1 MKKILNLKSIT
12 IITIILF
19 FVLIYF
25 FINSFKI
32 FKIGEVQA
40 AYEAEDIPEIQ
51 KNFNPINL
59 KKVLQENT
67 NHNIKEEMSYEE
79 IDIEYTTQYIDNED
93 LPSGTIHVS
102 QIGIDG
108 KQNVITIKRYEDE
121 NLISEQ
127 IVAKNITKAEI
138 NKVVEIG
145 TGRGKNN
152 YELKVGDIV
161 YSTPSSLPIMSDQSN
176 SSEKLYTIS
185 KGTEVNVLEIFENGW
200 SYIIAEDRNGYVL
213 SEGLSN
219 INPLEIKN
227 IETNGKELSKSEL
240 LAKLNENM
248 DVGIPSGFS
257 LEQFRKILQ
266 YNEADK
272 NNIFTDNADYFY
284 YAEQEYGIN
293 GVFLASIA
301 IHESGWGTSSIAT
314 NKKNLFG
321 YMAYDSSPY
330 MSSAEFSSYSEG
342 IDLLARVLIK
352 YYLNPA
358 GSTIYAGNVAEGKY
372 YEGTTIKSVNKHYA
386 TDSNWSKS
394 VYGIMKKLY
403 NSL

>member
-1 MKKILNLKSIT
+1 LHWKECWLK
-12 IITIILF
+12 
-19 FVLIYF
+19 
-25 FINSFKI
+25 
-32 FKIGEVQA
+32 
-40 AYEAEDIPEIQ
+40 P
-51 KNFNPINL
+51 L
-59 KKVLQENT
+59 K
-67 NHNIKEEMSYEE
+67 
-79 IDIEYTTQYIDNED
+79 
-93 LPSGTIHVS
+93 G
-102 QIGIDG
+102 
-108 KQNVITIKRYEDE
+108 
-121 NLISEQ
+121 
-127 IVAKNITKAEI
+127 
-138 NKVVEIG
+138 
-145 TGRGKNN
+145 GKNN